1 MFRFSGS
8 CILLAPLPA
17 PEIETQQNRSWELPQ
32 SPTSSTSHY
41 FSTSHCLKK
50 GMVHPQSALLHTCN
64 GYICIG
70 QLHLWSGLLPAEH
83 KKKNKKQET
92 TISTKNPTLRG
103 IFPEPSVTSLQV
115 ISSLRTGEDK
125 KRTLEGRALRATTMN
140 GSNDMKKN

>member
-1 MFRFSGS
+1 
-8 CILLAPLPA
+8 
-17 PEIETQQNRSWELPQ
+17 
-32 SPTSSTSHY
+32 
-41 FSTSHCLKK
+41 
-50 GMVHPQSALLHTCN
+50 MVHPQSALLHTCN

-70 QLHLWSGLLPAEH
+70 QLHLWGGLLPAEH

-92 TISTKNPTLRG
+92 TISTKNPTLCG

-140 GSNDMKKN
+140 GSNDMKKK